1 MPYRVVPISDIMLS
15 RAFNIFMWNMSFEH
29 CFVKVPVYIY
39 QEIFCTTIKND
50 RQIVFFYQWK
60 HIDDDV
66 LIPKILVFFLFPK
79 FLGNSIPGAT
89 GRKSTAPLILPVALK
104 TSGCLIAKYKA
115 PYPPMLIPV
124 IALPFRSLIVR

>member
-79 FLGNSIPGAT
+79 FLGNSIPGSNRAEVN
-89 GRKSTAPLILPVALK
+89 STTH
-104 TSGCLIAKYKA
+104 TSCCTKNVG
-115 PYPPMLIPV
+115 MLNGQI
-124 IALPFRSLIVR
+124 